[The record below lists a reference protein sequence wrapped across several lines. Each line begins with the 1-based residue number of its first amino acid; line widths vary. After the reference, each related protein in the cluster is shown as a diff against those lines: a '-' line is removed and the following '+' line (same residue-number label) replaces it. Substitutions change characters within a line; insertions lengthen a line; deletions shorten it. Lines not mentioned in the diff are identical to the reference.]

1 MSLSPRYARRGSDGA
16 QLFLSDGGGCAVTEP
31 GTHDHSY
38 EPVEESPEEI
48 LSSAKPFPPF
58 EEMVIEDLTE
68 DEDRVFLETIFSA

>member
-1 MSLSPRYARRGSDGA
+1 M
-16 QLFLSDGGGCAVTEP
+16 TEP